1 MHSSRITLHAE
12 KIERMSNKSSSLVT
26 LSDPRSP
33 MAEAYRTLRTNI
45 EFSSLDQ
52 SLHTLLV
59 TSPAPSEGKSTTLAN
74 LAVTMAQAEKKT
86 ILVDADLRRP
96 SLHTIFNVGNE
107 AGLTTM
113 FVDREAMQEPPLQDV
128 GVANLWLLPSGPLPP
143 NPAELLGSKR
153 MEDAL
158 AALRARADIVLLDAP
173 PVIAV
178 TDAVVLG
185 TRVDGVLLVVGAGQT
200 KRDHARRAKELLDK
214 VKVRVI
220 GVALTNVSPDSA
232 LGGYYSV

>member
-1 MHSSRITLHAE
+1 MPDKNSP
-12 KIERMSNKSSSLVT
+12 LVT

-33 MAEAYRTLRTNI
+33 VAEAYRTLRTNI
-45 EFSSLDQ
+45 EFSSLDR
-52 SLHTLLV
+52 SLRTLLV
-59 TSPAPSEGKSTTLAN
+59 TSPSPDEGKSTTLAN
-74 LAVTMAQAEKKT
+74 LAVTMAQSEKKT

-96 SLHTIFNVGNE
+96 SLHALFGVGNE

-113 FVDREAMQEPPLQDV
+113 FVDSKSMQAPPLHDV
-128 GVANLWLLPSGPLPP
+128 GVTNLLLLPSGPLPP

-153 MEDAL
+153 MDSVL
-158 AALRARADIVLLDAP
+158 AALQERADIVLFDAP

-185 TRVDGVLLVVGAGQT
+185 TRLDGVLLVIGAGRT
-200 KRDHARRAKELLDK
+200 KREHARRAKELLDK

-220 GVALTNVSPDSA
+220 GVALNNVSLDAA
-232 LGGYYSV
+232 LGGYYSG

>member
-1 MHSSRITLHAE
+1 MTG
-12 KIERMSNKSSSLVT
+12 KNPSLVT
-26 LSDPRSP
+26 LTDPRSP
-33 MAEAYRTLRTNI
+33 VAEAYRTLRTNI
-45 EFSSLDQ
+45 YFSSLDQ
-52 SLHTLLV
+52 SIHTLLV
-59 TSPAPSEGKSTTLAN
+59 TSPAPNEGKSTTLAN
-74 LAVTMAQAEKKT
+74 LAVTMAQAESRT

-96 SLHTIFNVGNE
+96 SLHALFGVSNE
-107 AGLTTM
+107 IGLTTM
-113 FVDREAMQEPPLQDV
+113 FVDARTMQEPPLQEV
-128 GVANLWLLPSGPLPP
+128 GVPNLMLLPSGPLPP

-158 AALRARADIVLLDAP
+158 AALKARADIVLFDAP

-200 KRDHARRAKELLDK
+200 KRDHAKRAKELLDK

-220 GVALTNVSPDSA
+220 GVALNNVGMDAA
-232 LGGYYSV
+232 LGGYYSG

>member
-1 MHSSRITLHAE
+1 MTDKNSL
-12 KIERMSNKSSSLVT
+12 LVT

-33 MAEAYRTLRTNI
+33 VAEAYRTLRTNI
-45 EFSSLDQ
+45 YFSGLDR
-52 SLHTLLV
+52 SIHTLLV
-59 TSPAPSEGKSTTLAN
+59 TSPAPTEGKSTTLAN
-74 LAVTMAQAEKKT
+74 LAVTMAQGEKKT

-96 SLHTIFNVGNE
+96 SLHTIFGVSNE
-107 AGLTTM
+107 SGLTTM
-113 FVDREAMQEPPLQDV
+113 FVDGKAMQEPPLKDV
-128 GVANLWLLPSGPLPP
+128 GVPNLLLLPSGPLPP

-158 AALRARADIVLLDAP
+158 AALKARAEIVLFDAP

-185 TRVDGVLLVVGAGQT
+185 TRVDGVLLVIGAGQT
-200 KRDHARRAKELLDK
+200 KRDHARRAKELLDQ

-220 GVALTNVSPDSA
+220 GVALNNVSLDSA
-232 LGGYYSV
+232 LGGYYST

>member
-1 MHSSRITLHAE
+1 
-12 KIERMSNKSSSLVT
+12 MSDKNSALVT

-33 MAEAYRTLRTNI
+33 VAEAYRTLRTNI
-45 EFSSLDQ
+45 GFSSLDQ

-74 LAVTMAQAEKKT
+74 LAVAMAQAEKKT

-96 SLHTIFNVGNE
+96 SLHTIFDVGNE

-113 FVDREAMQEPPLQDV
+113 FVDSKAMHEPPLQDV
-128 GVANLWLLPSGPLPP
+128 GVPNLLLLTSGPLPP

-158 AALRARADIVLLDAP
+158 AALKARADIVLLDAP

-200 KRDHARRAKELLDK
+200 KRDHAKRAKELLDK
-214 VKVRVI
+214 VKVRVV

-232 LGGYYSV
+232 LGGYYSG